1 MNKVITWFKNKGW
14 EAQNFQ
20 KECWK
25 AYSEGKNGIL
35 HAPTGSGKTTIVNEV
50 FNLFDAS
57 EICLL
62 SSDSYYKNNASL
74 DFNQRDKLNYDI
86 PEAIDFDLINKHIDL
101 LKQEINIDVPNYCF
115 TTHLRLEKTT
125 VVEPK
130 KILIIEGI
138 LILTNKTLRDNINYS
153 VFLDCPR
160 DVRFQRRLERDIKQ
174 RGRNYNDVVK
184 LFETRLDIMHSEFVE
199 PHKTFCDLILNTN
212 DNINI
217 SPLINV
223 IKKNLR

>member
-1 MNKVITWFKNKGW
+1 MFIIGITG
-14 EAQNFQ
+14 
-20 KECWK
+20 
-25 AYSEGKNGIL
+25 G
-35 HAPTGSGKTTIVNEV
+35 TGSGKTTIVNEV
-50 FNLFDAS
+50 INLFDAS

-62 SSDSYYKNNASL
+62 SSDSYYKNNTSL

-86 PEAIDFDLINKHIDL
+86 PEAIDFDLLNKHIDL
-101 LKQEINIDVPNYCF
+101 LKQEININVPNYCF
-115 TTHLRLEKTT
+115 STHLRLEKTT

-138 LILTNKTLRDNINYS
+138 LILTNKTLRDSINYS

-160 DVRFQRRLERDIKQ
+160 DVRFQRRLDRDIKE
-174 RGRNYNDVVK
+174 RGRNYNDVIN

-199 PHKTFCDLILNTN
+199 PHKKFCDLILNTKEN
-212 DNINI
+212 TNIN
-217 SPLINV
+217 PLISV

>member
-1 MNKVITWFKNKGW
+1 MFIIGITG
-14 EAQNFQ
+14 
-20 KECWK
+20 
-25 AYSEGKNGIL
+25 G
-35 HAPTGSGKTTIVNEV
+35 TGSGKTTIVNEV
-50 FNLFDAS
+50 INLFDAS

-86 PEAIDFDLINKHIDL
+86 PEAIDFDLLNKHIDL
-101 LKQEINIDVPNYCF
+101 LKQEININVPNYCF

-125 VVEPK
+125 VLEPK

-138 LILTNKTLRDNINYS
+138 LILTNKTLRDSINYS

-160 DVRFQRRLERDIKQ
+160 DVRLQRRLDRDIKE
-174 RGRNYNDVVK
+174 RGRNYNDVIN

-212 DNINI
+212 ENINI
-217 SPLINV
+217 NPLINV

>member
-1 MNKVITWFKNKGW
+1 MFIIGITG
-14 EAQNFQ
+14 
-20 KECWK
+20 
-25 AYSEGKNGIL
+25 G
-35 HAPTGSGKTTIVNEV
+35 TGSGKTTIVNEV
-50 FNLFDAS
+50 INLFDAS

-86 PEAIDFDLINKHIDL
+86 PEAIDFDLLNKHIDL
-101 LKQEINIDVPNYCF
+101 LKQEINIYVPNYCF

-138 LILTNKTLRDNINYS
+138 LILTNKTLRDSINYS

-160 DVRFQRRLERDIKQ
+160 DVRFQRRLHRDIKE
-174 RGRNYNDVVK
+174 RGRNYNDVIN

-199 PHKTFCDLILNTN
+199 PHKKFCDLILNTN
-212 DNINI
+212 ENINI
-217 SPLINV
+217 NPLINV

>member
-1 MNKVITWFKNKGW
+1 MFIIGITG
-14 EAQNFQ
+14 
-20 KECWK
+20 
-25 AYSEGKNGIL
+25 G
-35 HAPTGSGKTTIVNEV
+35 TGSGKTTIVNEV
-50 FNLFDAS
+50 INLFDTS

-86 PEAIDFDLINKHIDL
+86 PEAIDFDLLNKHIDL
-101 LKQEINIDVPNYCF
+101 LKQEININVPNYCF

-138 LILTNKTLRDNINYS
+138 LILTNKTLRDSINYS

-160 DVRFQRRLERDIKQ
+160 DVRFQRRLERDIKE
-174 RGRNYNDVVK
+174 RGRNYNDVIN

-199 PHKTFCDLILNTN
+199 PNKTFCDLILNTN
-212 DNINI
+212 ENINI
-217 SPLINV
+217 NPLINV

>member
-1 MNKVITWFKNKGW
+1 MFIIGITG
-14 EAQNFQ
+14 
-20 KECWK
+20 
-25 AYSEGKNGIL
+25 G
-35 HAPTGSGKTTIVNEV
+35 TGSGKTTIVNEV
-50 FNLFDAS
+50 INLFDAS

-86 PEAIDFDLINKHIDL
+86 PEAIDFDLLNKHIDL
-101 LKQEINIDVPNYCF
+101 LKQEININVPNYCF

-125 VVEPK
+125 VLEPK

-138 LILTNKTLRDNINYS
+138 LILTNKTLRDSINYS

-160 DVRFQRRLERDIKQ
+160 DVRFQRRLDRDIKE
-174 RGRNYNDVVK
+174 RGRNYNDVIN

-199 PHKTFCDLILNTN
+199 PHKKFCDLILNTN
-212 DNINI
+212 ENINI
-217 SPLINV
+217 NPLISV

>member
-1 MNKVITWFKNKGW
+1 MFIIGITG
-14 EAQNFQ
+14 
-20 KECWK
+20 
-25 AYSEGKNGIL
+25 G
-35 HAPTGSGKTTIVNEV
+35 TGSGKTTIVNEV
-50 FNLFDAS
+50 INLFDAS

-86 PEAIDFDLINKHIDL
+86 PEAIDFDLLNKHIDL
-101 LKQEINIDVPNYCF
+101 LKQEMNINVPNYCF

-138 LILTNKTLRDNINYS
+138 LILTNKTLRDSINYS

-160 DVRFQRRLERDIKQ
+160 DVRFQRRLDRDIKE
-174 RGRNYNDVVK
+174 RGRNYNDVIN

-199 PHKTFCDLILNTN
+199 PHKKFCDLILNTN
-212 DNINI
+212 ENINI
-217 SPLINV
+217 NPLINV

>member
-1 MNKVITWFKNKGW
+1 MFIIGITG
-14 EAQNFQ
+14 
-20 KECWK
+20 
-25 AYSEGKNGIL
+25 G
-35 HAPTGSGKTTIVNEV
+35 TGSGKTTIVNEV
-50 FNLFDAS
+50 INLFDAS

-86 PEAIDFDLINKHIDL
+86 PEAIDFDLLNKHIDL
-101 LKQEINIDVPNYCF
+101 LKQEININVPNYCF
-115 TTHLRLEKTT
+115 TTHLRLEKIT
-125 VVEPK
+125 VLEPK

-160 DVRFQRRLERDIKQ
+160 DVRFQRRLDRDIKE
-174 RGRNYNDVVK
+174 RGRNYNDVIN

-212 DNINI
+212 ENINI
-217 SPLINV
+217 NPLINV

>member
-1 MNKVITWFKNKGW
+1 MFIIGITG
-14 EAQNFQ
+14 
-20 KECWK
+20 
-25 AYSEGKNGIL
+25 G
-35 HAPTGSGKTTIVNEV
+35 TGSGKTTIVNEV
-50 FNLFDAS
+50 INLFDAS

-86 PEAIDFDLINKHIDL
+86 PEAIDFDLLNKHIDL
-101 LKQEINIDVPNYCF
+101 LKQEININVPNYCF

-130 KILIIEGI
+130 KKLIIEGI
-138 LILTNKTLRDNINYS
+138 LILTNKTLRDSINYS

-160 DVRFQRRLERDIKQ
+160 DVRFQRRLDRDIKE
-174 RGRNYNDVVK
+174 RGRNYNDVIN

-199 PHKTFCDLILNTN
+199 PHKKFCDLILNTN
-212 DNINI
+212 ENINI
-217 SPLINV
+217 NPLINV

>member
-1 MNKVITWFKNKGW
+1 MFIIGITG
-14 EAQNFQ
+14 
-20 KECWK
+20 
-25 AYSEGKNGIL
+25 G
-35 HAPTGSGKTTIVNEV
+35 TGSGKTTIVNEV
-50 FNLFDAS
+50 DKLFDSS

-86 PEAIDFDLINKHIDL
+86 PEAIDFDLLNKHIDL
-101 LKQEINIDVPNYCF
+101 LKQEININVPNYCF

-138 LILTNKTLRDNINYS
+138 LILTNKTLRDSINYS

-160 DVRFQRRLERDIKQ
+160 DVRFQRRLDRDIKE
-174 RGRNYNDVVK
+174 RGRNYNDVIN

-199 PHKTFCDLILNTN
+199 PHKKFCDLILNTN
-212 DNINI
+212 ENINI
-217 SPLINV
+217 NPLIKV
-223 IKKNLR
+223 IKKNL

>member
-1 MNKVITWFKNKGW
+1 MFIVGITG
-14 EAQNFQ
+14 
-20 KECWK
+20 
-25 AYSEGKNGIL
+25 G
-35 HAPTGSGKTTIVNEV
+35 TGSGKTTIVNEV
-50 FNLFDAS
+50 INLFDAS

-86 PEAIDFDLINKHIDL
+86 PEAIDFDLLNKHIDL
-101 LKQEINIDVPNYCF
+101 LKQEININVPNYCF

-138 LILTNKTLRDNINYS
+138 LILTNKTLRDSINYS

-160 DVRFQRRLERDIKQ
+160 DVRFQRRLDRDIKE
-174 RGRNYNDVVK
+174 RGRNYNDVIN

-199 PHKTFCDLILNTN
+199 PHKKFCDLILNTN
-212 DNINI
+212 ENINI
-217 SPLINV
+217 NPLINV

>member
-1 MNKVITWFKNKGW
+1 MFIIGITG
-14 EAQNFQ
+14 
-20 KECWK
+20 
-25 AYSEGKNGIL
+25 G
-35 HAPTGSGKTTIVNEV
+35 TGSGKTTIVNEV
-50 FNLFDAS
+50 INLFDAS

-74 DFNQRDKLNYDI
+74 DFNQRDKLNYDT
-86 PEAIDFDLINKHIDL
+86 PEAIDFDLLNEHIDL
-101 LKQEINIDVPNYCF
+101 LKQEININVPNYCF

-138 LILTNKTLRDNINYS
+138 LILTNKTLRDSINYS

-160 DVRFQRRLERDIKQ
+160 DVRFQRRLDRDIKE
-174 RGRNYNDVVK
+174 RGRNYNDVIN

-199 PHKTFCDLILNTN
+199 PHKKFCDLILNTN
-212 DNINI
+212 ENINI
-217 SPLINV
+217 NPLINV

>member
-1 MNKVITWFKNKGW
+1 MFIIGITG
-14 EAQNFQ
+14 
-20 KECWK
+20 
-25 AYSEGKNGIL
+25 G
-35 HAPTGSGKTTIVNEV
+35 TGSGKTTIVNEV
-50 FNLFDAS
+50 INLFDAS

-86 PEAIDFDLINKHIDL
+86 PEAIDFDLLNKHIDL
-101 LKQEINIDVPNYCF
+101 LKLEININVPNYCF

-125 VVEPK
+125 VLEPK

-138 LILTNKTLRDNINYS
+138 LILTNKTLRDSINYS

-160 DVRFQRRLERDIKQ
+160 DVRFQRRLDRDIKE
-174 RGRNYNDVVK
+174 RGRNYNDVIN

-199 PHKTFCDLILNTN
+199 PHKKFCDLILNTN
-212 DNINI
+212 ENINI
-217 SPLINV
+217 NPLINV

>member
-1 MNKVITWFKNKGW
+1 MFIIGITG
-14 EAQNFQ
+14 
-20 KECWK
+20 
-25 AYSEGKNGIL
+25 G
-35 HAPTGSGKTTIVNEV
+35 TGSGKTTIVNEV
-50 FNLFDAS
+50 INLFYAS

-86 PEAIDFDLINKHIDL
+86 PEAIDFDLLNKHIDL
-101 LKQEINIDVPNYCF
+101 LKQEININVPNYCF

-138 LILTNKTLRDNINYS
+138 LILTNKTLRDSINYS

-160 DVRFQRRLERDIKQ
+160 DVRLQRRLDRDIKE
-174 RGRNYNDVVK
+174 RGRNYNDVIN

-199 PHKTFCDLILNTN
+199 PHKKFCDLILNTN
-212 DNINI
+212 ENINI
-217 SPLINV
+217 NPLINV

>member
-1 MNKVITWFKNKGW
+1 MFIIGITG
-14 EAQNFQ
+14 
-20 KECWK
+20 
-25 AYSEGKNGIL
+25 G
-35 HAPTGSGKTTIVNEV
+35 TGSGKTTIVNEV
-50 FNLFDAS
+50 INLLDAS

-86 PEAIDFDLINKHIDL
+86 PEAIDFDLLNKHIDL
-101 LKQEINIDVPNYCF
+101 LKQEININVPNYCF

-138 LILTNKTLRDNINYS
+138 LILTNKTLRDSINYS

-160 DVRFQRRLERDIKQ
+160 DVRFQRRLDRDIKE
-174 RGRNYNDVVK
+174 RGRNYNDVIN

-212 DNINI
+212 ENINI
-217 SPLINV
+217 NPLINV

>member
-1 MNKVITWFKNKGW
+1 MFIIGITG
-14 EAQNFQ
+14 
-20 KECWK
+20 
-25 AYSEGKNGIL
+25 G
-35 HAPTGSGKTTIVNEV
+35 TGSGKTTIVNEV
-50 FNLFDAS
+50 INLFDAS

-86 PEAIDFDLINKHIDL
+86 PEAIDFDLLNKHIDL
-101 LKQEINIDVPNYCF
+101 LKQEININVPNYCF

-130 KILIIEGI
+130 KVLIIEGI
-138 LILTNKTLRDNINYS
+138 LILTNKTLRDSINYS

-160 DVRFQRRLERDIKQ
+160 DVRFQRRLDRDIKE
-174 RGRNYNDVVK
+174 RGRNYNDVIN

-212 DNINI
+212 ENVNIN
-217 SPLINV
+217 PLINV

>member
-1 MNKVITWFKNKGW
+1 MFIIGITG
-14 EAQNFQ
+14 
-20 KECWK
+20 
-25 AYSEGKNGIL
+25 G
-35 HAPTGSGKTTIVNEV
+35 TGSGKTTIVNEV
-50 FNLFDAS
+50 INLLDAS

-86 PEAIDFDLINKHIDL
+86 PEAIDFDLLNKHIDL
-101 LKQEINIDVPNYCF
+101 LKQEININVPNYCF

-138 LILTNKTLRDNINYS
+138 LILTNKTLRDSINYS

-160 DVRFQRRLERDIKQ
+160 DVRFQRRLDRDIKE
-174 RGRNYNDVVK
+174 RGRNYNDVIN

-199 PHKTFCDLILNTN
+199 PHKKFCDLILNTN
-212 DNINI
+212 ENINI
-217 SPLINV
+217 NPLINV

>member
-1 MNKVITWFKNKGW
+1 MFIIGITG
-14 EAQNFQ
+14 
-20 KECWK
+20 
-25 AYSEGKNGIL
+25 G
-35 HAPTGSGKTTIVNEV
+35 TGSGKTTIVNEV
-50 FNLFDAS
+50 INLFDAS
-57 EICLL
+57 EISLL

-86 PEAIDFDLINKHIDL
+86 PEAIDFDLLNKHIDL
-101 LKQEINIDVPNYCF
+101 LKQEININVPNYCF

-138 LILTNKTLRDNINYS
+138 LILTNKTLRDSINYS

-160 DVRFQRRLERDIKQ
+160 DVRFQRRLDRDIKE
-174 RGRNYNDVVK
+174 RGRNYNDVIN

-212 DNINI
+212 ENINI
-217 SPLINV
+217 NPLINI

>member
-1 MNKVITWFKNKGW
+1 MFIIGITG
-14 EAQNFQ
+14 
-20 KECWK
+20 
-25 AYSEGKNGIL
+25 G
-35 HAPTGSGKTTIVNEV
+35 TGSGKTTIVNEV
-50 FNLFDAS
+50 INLFDAS

-86 PEAIDFDLINKHIDL
+86 PEAIDFDLLNKHIDL
-101 LKQEINIDVPNYCF
+101 LKQEININVPNYCF
-115 TTHLRLEKTT
+115 TTHLRLKKTT
-125 VVEPK
+125 VLEPK

-138 LILTNKTLRDNINYS
+138 LILTNKTLRDSINYS

-160 DVRFQRRLERDIKQ
+160 DVRFQRRLDRDIKE
-174 RGRNYNDVVK
+174 RGRNYNDVIN

-199 PHKTFCDLILNTN
+199 PHKKFCDLILNTN
-212 DNINI
+212 ENINI
-217 SPLINV
+217 NPLINV

>member
-1 MNKVITWFKNKGW
+1 MFIIGITG
-14 EAQNFQ
+14 
-20 KECWK
+20 
-25 AYSEGKNGIL
+25 G
-35 HAPTGSGKTTIVNEV
+35 TGSGKTTIVNEV
-50 FNLFDAS
+50 INLFDAS

-86 PEAIDFDLINKHIDL
+86 PEAIDFDLLNKHIDL
-101 LKQEINIDVPNYCF
+101 LKQEININVPNYCF

-138 LILTNKTLRDNINYS
+138 LILTNKTLRDSINYS

-160 DVRFQRRLERDIKQ
+160 DVRLQRRLDRDIKE
-174 RGRNYNDVVK
+174 RGRNYNDVIN

-212 DNINI
+212 ENINI
-217 SPLINV
+217 NPLINV

>member
-1 MNKVITWFKNKGW
+1 MFIIGITG
-14 EAQNFQ
+14 
-20 KECWK
+20 
-25 AYSEGKNGIL
+25 G
-35 HAPTGSGKTTIVNEV
+35 TGSGKTTIVNEV
-50 FNLFDAS
+50 INLFDAS
-57 EICLL
+57 EISLL

-86 PEAIDFDLINKHIDL
+86 PEAIDFDLLNKHIDL
-101 LKQEINIDVPNYCF
+101 LKQEININVPNYCF

-125 VVEPK
+125 VLEPK

-138 LILTNKTLRDNINYS
+138 LILTNKTLRDSINYS

-160 DVRFQRRLERDIKQ
+160 DVRFQRRLDRDIKE
-174 RGRNYNDVVK
+174 RGRNYNDVIN

-199 PHKTFCDLILNTN
+199 PHKKFCDLILNTN
-212 DNINI
+212 ENINI
-217 SPLINV
+217 NPLINV

>member
-1 MNKVITWFKNKGW
+1 MFIIGITG
-14 EAQNFQ
+14 
-20 KECWK
+20 
-25 AYSEGKNGIL
+25 G
-35 HAPTGSGKTTIVNEV
+35 TGSGKTTIVNEV
-50 FNLFDAS
+50 INLFDAS

-86 PEAIDFDLINKHIDL
+86 PEAIDFDLLNKHIDL
-101 LKQEINIDVPNYCF
+101 LKQEININVPNYCF

-138 LILTNKTLRDNINYS
+138 LILTNKTLRDSINYS

-160 DVRFQRRLERDIKQ
+160 DVRFQRRLDRDIKE
-174 RGRNYNDVVK
+174 RGRNYNDVIN

-199 PHKTFCDLILNTN
+199 PHKKFCDLIINTN
-212 DNINI
+212 ENINI

>member
-1 MNKVITWFKNKGW
+1 MFIIGITG
-14 EAQNFQ
+14 
-20 KECWK
+20 
-25 AYSEGKNGIL
+25 G
-35 HAPTGSGKTTIVNEV
+35 TGSGKTTIVNEV
-50 FNLFDAS
+50 INLFDAS

-86 PEAIDFDLINKHIDL
+86 PEAIDFDLLNKHIDL
-101 LKQEINIDVPNYCF
+101 LKQEININVPNYCF

-138 LILTNKTLRDNINYS
+138 LILTNKTLRDSINYS
-153 VFLDCPR
+153 VFLDCSR
-160 DVRFQRRLERDIKQ
+160 DVRFQRRLERDIKE
-174 RGRNYNDVVK
+174 RGRNYNDVIN

-199 PHKTFCDLILNTN
+199 PHKKFCDLILNTN
-212 DNINI
+212 ENINI
-217 SPLINV
+217 NPLINV

>member
-1 MNKVITWFKNKGW
+1 MFIIGITG
-14 EAQNFQ
+14 
-20 KECWK
+20 
-25 AYSEGKNGIL
+25 G
-35 HAPTGSGKTTIVNEV
+35 TGSGKTTIVNEV
-50 FNLFDAS
+50 INLFDAS

-86 PEAIDFDLINKHIDL
+86 PEAIDFDLLNKHIDL

-138 LILTNKTLRDNINYS
+138 LILTNKTLRDSINYS

-160 DVRFQRRLERDIKQ
+160 DVRFQRRLDRDIKE
-174 RGRNYNDVVK
+174 RGRNYNDVIN

-199 PHKTFCDLILNTN
+199 PHRTFCDLILNTN
-212 DNINI
+212 ENINI
-217 SPLINV
+217 NPLINV
-223 IKKNLR
+223 IKKNLRWKIKF

>member
-1 MNKVITWFKNKGW
+1 MFIIGITG
-14 EAQNFQ
+14 
-20 KECWK
+20 
-25 AYSEGKNGIL
+25 G
-35 HAPTGSGKTTIVNEV
+35 TGSGKTTIVNEV
-50 FNLFDAS
+50 INLFDAS

-86 PEAIDFDLINKHIDL
+86 PEAIDFDLLNKHIDL
-101 LKQEINIDVPNYCF
+101 LKQEININVPNYCF

-138 LILTNKTLRDNINYS
+138 LLLTNKTLRDSINYS

-160 DVRFQRRLERDIKQ
+160 DVRFQRRVDRDIKE
-174 RGRNYNDVVK
+174 RGRNYNDVIN

-212 DNINI
+212 ENINI
-217 SPLINV
+217 NPLINV

>member
-1 MNKVITWFKNKGW
+1 MFIIGITG
-14 EAQNFQ
+14 
-20 KECWK
+20 
-25 AYSEGKNGIL
+25 G
-35 HAPTGSGKTTIVNEV
+35 TGSGKTTIVNEV
-50 FNLFDAS
+50 INLFDAS

-86 PEAIDFDLINKHIDL
+86 PEAIDFDLLNKHIDL
-101 LKQEINIDVPNYCF
+101 LKQEININVPNYCF

-138 LILTNKTLRDNINYS
+138 LILTNKTLRDSINYS

-160 DVRFQRRLERDIKQ
+160 DVRFQRRLERDIKE
-174 RGRNYNDVVK
+174 RGRNYNDVIN

-199 PHKTFCDLILNTN
+199 PHKKFCDLILNTN
-212 DNINI
+212 ENINI
-217 SPLINV
+217 NPLINV

>member
-1 MNKVITWFKNKGW
+1 MFIIGITG
-14 EAQNFQ
+14 
-20 KECWK
+20 
-25 AYSEGKNGIL
+25 G
-35 HAPTGSGKTTIVNEV
+35 TGSGKTTIVNEV
-50 FNLFDAS
+50 INLFDAS

-86 PEAIDFDLINKHIDL
+86 PEAIDFDLLNKHINL
-101 LKQEINIDVPNYCF
+101 LKQEININVPNYCF

-138 LILTNKTLRDNINYS
+138 LILTNKTLRDSINYS

-160 DVRFQRRLERDIKQ
+160 DVRFQRRLDRDIKE
-174 RGRNYNDVVK
+174 RGRNYNDVIN

-212 DNINI
+212 ENINI
-217 SPLINV
+217 NPLINV

>member
-1 MNKVITWFKNKGW
+1 MFIIGITG
-14 EAQNFQ
+14 
-20 KECWK
+20 
-25 AYSEGKNGIL
+25 G
-35 HAPTGSGKTTIVNEV
+35 TGSGKTTIVNEV
-50 FNLFDAS
+50 INLFDAS
-57 EICLL
+57 KICLL

-86 PEAIDFDLINKHIDL
+86 PEAIDFDLLNKHIDL
-101 LKQEINIDVPNYCF
+101 LKQEININVPNYCF

-125 VVEPK
+125 VLEPK

-138 LILTNKTLRDNINYS
+138 LILTNKTLRDSINYS

-160 DVRFQRRLERDIKQ
+160 DVRFQRRLDRDIKE
-174 RGRNYNDVVK
+174 RGRKYNDVIN

-212 DNINI
+212 ENINI
-217 SPLINV
+217 NPLINV

>member
-1 MNKVITWFKNKGW
+1 MFIIGITG
-14 EAQNFQ
+14 
-20 KECWK
+20 
-25 AYSEGKNGIL
+25 G
-35 HAPTGSGKTTIVNEV
+35 TGSGKTTIVNEV
-50 FNLFDAS
+50 INLFDAS

-74 DFNQRDKLNYDI
+74 DFNQRDKLNYDT

-160 DVRFQRRLERDIKQ
+160 DVRFQRRLDRDIKE
-174 RGRNYNDVVK
+174 RGRNYNDVIN

-212 DNINI
+212 ENINI

>member
-1 MNKVITWFKNKGW
+1 MFIIGITG
-14 EAQNFQ
+14 
-20 KECWK
+20 
-25 AYSEGKNGIL
+25 G
-35 HAPTGSGKTTIVNEV
+35 TGSGKTTIVNEV
-50 FNLFDAS
+50 INLFDAS

-86 PEAIDFDLINKHIDL
+86 PEAIDFDLLNKHIDL
-101 LKQEINIDVPNYCF
+101 LKQEININVPNYCF

-138 LILTNKTLRDNINYS
+138 LILTNKTLRDSINYS

-160 DVRFQRRLERDIKQ
+160 DVRFQRRLDRDIKE
-174 RGRNYNDVVK
+174 RGRNYNDVIN

-199 PHKTFCDLILNTN
+199 PHKKFCDLILNTN
-212 DNINI
+212 KNINI
-217 SPLINV
+217 NPLINV

>member
-1 MNKVITWFKNKGW
+1 MFIIGITG
-14 EAQNFQ
+14 
-20 KECWK
+20 
-25 AYSEGKNGIL
+25 G
-35 HAPTGSGKTTIVNEV
+35 TGSGKTTIVNEV
-50 FNLFDAS
+50 INLFDAS

-86 PEAIDFDLINKHIDL
+86 PEAIDFDLLNKHIDL
-101 LKQEINIDVPNYCF
+101 LKQEININVPNYCF

-125 VVEPK
+125 VLEPK

-138 LILTNKTLRDNINYS
+138 LILTNKTLRDSINYS

-160 DVRFQRRLERDIKQ
+160 DVRFQRRLDRDIKE
-174 RGRNYNDVVK
+174 RGRNHNDVIN

-212 DNINI
+212 ETININ
-217 SPLINV
+217 PLINV

>member
-1 MNKVITWFKNKGW
+1 MFIIGITG
-14 EAQNFQ
+14 
-20 KECWK
+20 
-25 AYSEGKNGIL
+25 G
-35 HAPTGSGKTTIVNEV
+35 TGSGKTTIVNEV
-50 FNLFDAS
+50 ISLFDAS

-86 PEAIDFDLINKHIDL
+86 PEAIDFDLLNKHIDL
-101 LKQEINIDVPNYCF
+101 LKQEININVPNYCF

-138 LILTNKTLRDNINYS
+138 LILTNKTLRDSINYS

-160 DVRFQRRLERDIKQ
+160 DVRFQRRLDRDIKE
-174 RGRNYNDVVK
+174 RGRNYNDVIN

-199 PHKTFCDLILNTN
+199 PHKKFCDLILNTN
-212 DNINI
+212 ENINI
-217 SPLINV
+217 NPLISV

>member
-1 MNKVITWFKNKGW
+1 MFIIGITG
-14 EAQNFQ
+14 
-20 KECWK
+20 
-25 AYSEGKNGIL
+25 G
-35 HAPTGSGKTTIVNEV
+35 TGSGKTTIVDEV
-50 FNLFDAS
+50 INLFDAS

-74 DFNQRDKLNYDI
+74 DFHQRDKLNYDI
-86 PEAIDFDLINKHIDL
+86 PEAIDFDLLNKHIDL
-101 LKQEINIDVPNYCF
+101 LKQEININVPNYCF

-138 LILTNKTLRDNINYS
+138 LILTNKTLRDSINYS

-160 DVRFQRRLERDIKQ
+160 DVRFQRRLDRDIKE
-174 RGRNYNDVVK
+174 RGRNYNDVIN

-199 PHKTFCDLILNTN
+199 PHKKFCDLILNTN
-212 DNINI
+212 ENINI
-217 SPLINV
+217 NPLINV

>member
-1 MNKVITWFKNKGW
+1 MFIIGITG
-14 EAQNFQ
+14 
-20 KECWK
+20 
-25 AYSEGKNGIL
+25 G
-35 HAPTGSGKTTIVNEV
+35 TGSGKTTIVNEV
-50 FNLFDAS
+50 INLFDAS

-86 PEAIDFDLINKHIDL
+86 PEAIDFDLLNKHIDL
-101 LKQEINIDVPNYCF
+101 LKQEININVPNYCF

-138 LILTNKTLRDNINYS
+138 LILTNKTLRDSINYS

-160 DVRFQRRLERDIKQ
+160 DVRFQRRLVRDIKE
-174 RGRNYNDVVK
+174 RGRNYNDVIN

-199 PHKTFCDLILNTN
+199 PHKKFCDLILNTN
-212 DNINI
+212 ENINI
-217 SPLINV
+217 NPLINV